1 MAITVNLMHAAGKIA
16 IYIGIAT
23 TALGLVI
30 GFGAM
35 LMDAD
40 NRAIDWLGIVPLG
53 FVVLLAGTVA
63 TQLGK
68 PRDDN

>member
-1 MAITVNLMHAAGKIA
+1 MAIAVKGMHAAGKIA
-16 IYIGIAT
+16 IYIGIAMT
-23 TALGLVI
+23 TLGLVI

-40 NRAIDWLGIVPLG
+40 NQAINWLGIIPLG

-63 TQLGK
+63 TQLSK
-68 PRDDN
+68 PDDDN